1 VVLNDIITAPCD
13 ARHCRRDESRTI
25 LPVVTR
31 PQLAASTGLFV
42 TLIGLPIPFQRAGFF
57 QL

>member
-1 VVLNDIITAPCD
+1 M
-13 ARHCRRDESRTI
+13 I

-31 PQLAASTGLFV
+31 PQLAASAGLFV
-42 TLIGLPIPFQRAGFF
+42 TLIGLPISFQRPGFF

>member
-1 VVLNDIITAPCD
+1 M
-13 ARHCRRDESRTI
+13 I

-42 TLIGLPIPFQRAGFF
+42 TLIGLPSPFSAPDSSNCEACYVTVLSR
-57 QL
+57 